1 VTFLDKNELRARQTE
16 TNASIISIFL
26 IYTRTKTDVQPRR
39 RPSFVFFLAC
49 QDTFLVNIFYDK
61 YILLT

>member
-26 IYTRTKTDVQPRR
+26 IYTRTKTFASRGASLP
-39 RPSFVFFLAC
+39 FVSVYM
-49 QDTFLVNIFYDK
+49 D
-61 YILLT
+61 